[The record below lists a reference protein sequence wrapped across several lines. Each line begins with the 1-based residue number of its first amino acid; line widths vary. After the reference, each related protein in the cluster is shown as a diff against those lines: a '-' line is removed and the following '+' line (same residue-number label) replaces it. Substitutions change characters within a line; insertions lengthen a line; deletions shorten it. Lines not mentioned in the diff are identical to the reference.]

1 MKLHEKISPLLV
13 NSLIITI
20 FLIIFGW
27 GIIGLRTLLVP
38 IAFGIFLTLFMHP
51 LSQRLVHRG
60 VRRGLALFF
69 SAIIVF
75 GTVLAIMGGMG
86 VLIKNFI
93 ETLPN
98 YQQVVN
104 TNLIA
109 LKNIITNVTGMSSA
123 AQSAWLHNNV
133 ALSEIGKQFIPK
145 ILSSISSI
153 SGTISLSFIFSV
165 LFLVYR
171 DRIKS
176 ATIALLPNTDQDRAT
191 KLVHAWSTVL
201 PRYLGGLGITIGLL
215 AILNSIGFAI
225 IGIPQFIF
233 WGVLT
238 AVLNVIPYLGTTIGF
253 GGVVVFTLLVLG
265 PLHALYTIIMFLIV
279 QFIDN
284 NITTPMITGSQIQIN
299 PLAAILGIII
309 GGNVWGIVGMI
320 IALPVLGMIKITCD
334 HIPALRPL
342 GILISTEKLTQQQVS
357 NIE

>member
-1 MKLHEKISPLLV
+1 
-13 NSLIITI
+13 
-20 FLIIFGW
+20 
-27 GIIGLRTLLVP
+27 
-38 IAFGIFLTLFMHP
+38 MHP
-51 LSQRLVHRG
+51 LSQRIQHKSIPRG
-60 VRRGLALFF
+60 ISLTF

-75 GTVLAIMGGMG
+75 GTVLTIMAGMG
-86 VLIKNFI
+86 FLIKNFI

-98 YQQVVN
+98 YQGIMG
-104 TNLIA
+104 TNLIT
-109 LKNIITNVTGMSSA
+109 LQNMITNLTGMSSV
-123 AQSAWLHNNV
+123 AQSTWLQNNV
-133 ALSEIGKQFIPK
+133 AISEIGKQFIPK
-145 ILSSISSI
+145 ILASISSV

-165 LFLVYR
+165 LFMVYR

-176 ATIALLPNTDQDRAT
+176 AVIALLPDTDQDRAT

-215 AILNSIGFAI
+215 AVLNSIGFAI

-238 AVLNVIPYLGTTIGF
+238 AVLNIIPYLGTTIGF
-253 GGVVVFTLLVLG
+253 GGVVIFTLLVMG
-265 PLHALYTIIMFLIV
+265 PLHAVYATIMFLIV

-334 HIPALRPL
+334 YVPALRPL
-342 GILISTEKLTQQQVS
+342 GILISTEKLDKVS
-357 NIE
+357 NRE

>member
-13 NSLIITI
+13 NALIITV
-20 FLIIFGW
+20 FLIICGW
-27 GIIGLRTLLVP
+27 GIIGLRNILVP
-38 IAFGIFLTLFMHP
+38 IAFGVFLTLFMHP
-51 LSQRLVHRG
+51 LSQRMQHKNIPK
-60 VRRGLALFF
+60 GLSLAF

-75 GTVLAIMGGMG
+75 GSVLAIIAGMG
-86 VLIKNFI
+86 FLIKNFI
-93 ETLPN
+93 ATLPN
-98 YQQVVN
+98 YQGVMG

-109 LKNIITNVTGMSSA
+109 LQNMITGLTGMSSVS
-123 AQSAWLHNNV
+123 QNIWLQNNI
-133 ALSEIGKQFIPK
+133 AISEIGKQFIPG

-153 SGTISLSFIFSV
+153 SGTITLSFIFSV
-165 LFLVYR
+165 LFLIYR

-176 ATIALLPNTDQDRAT
+176 ATIALLPDTDQSRAT
-191 KLVHAWSTVL
+191 ALVHAWSTVL
-201 PRYLGGLGITIGLL
+201 PKYLGGLGITIGLL
-215 AILNSIGFAI
+215 AVLNSIGFAI

-238 AVLNVIPYLGTTIGF
+238 AVLNIIPYLGTTIGF
-253 GGVVVFTLLVLG
+253 GGVVIFTLLVMG
-265 PLHALYTIIMFLIV
+265 PLYAIYAIIMFLVV

-320 IALPVLGMIKITCD
+320 IALPMLGMIKITCE

-342 GILISTEKLTQQQVS
+342 GILIGTEKLT
-357 NIE
+357 N

>member
-13 NSLIITI
+13 NALIITI

-27 GIIGLRTLLVP
+27 GVIGLRSILVP
-38 IAFGIFLTLFMHP
+38 IAFGVFLTLFMQP
-51 LSQRLVHRG
+51 LSQRLQR
-60 VRRGLALFF
+60 RNIPRGLSLVL

-75 GTVLAIMGGMG
+75 GSVLAIMAGMG
-86 VLIKNFI
+86 LLIKNFI
-93 ETLPN
+93 ETLPS
-98 YQQVVN
+98 YQGVMG

-109 LKNIITNVTGMSSA
+109 LQNMITGLTGMTSV
-123 AQSAWLHNNV
+123 AQNTWLHNNV
-133 ALSEIGKQFIPK
+133 TLSEIGKQFIPK
-145 ILSSISSI
+145 ILSSISSV

-165 LFLVYR
+165 LFMVYR

-176 ATIALLPNTDQDRAT
+176 ATIALLPQANQDRAT

-201 PRYLGGLGITIGLL
+201 PKYLGGLGITIGLL
-215 AILNSIGFAI
+215 AVLNSIGFAI
-225 IGIPQFIF
+225 IGIPQFVF

-253 GGVVVFTLLVLG
+253 GGVVIFTLLVMG
-265 PLHALYTIIMFLIV
+265 PLHAVYAIIMFLIV

-299 PLAAILGIII
+299 PLAAIIGIII

-320 IALPVLGMIKITCD
+320 IALPVLGMIKITCE

-342 GILISTEKLTQQQVS
+342 GILIGNEKLSQ
-357 NIE
+357 